1 MPNDVESRNVASRC
15 GIEHLQPEGTV
26 LGNVELSIVVPA
38 LNEEITAGEFIEW
51 CKEGLQRAGVA
62 GQILI
67 VDSSTDNTP
76 SIVLEHGGEVLRTRK
91 RGVGHAYIDA
101 IPYIRGK
108 WILMGDADLTYDF
121 REIAPFVEEFRKGAE
136 FVMGSRF
143 RGSIE
148 KGAMPKLHRYFG
160 TPLTNWILNRIYH
173 SNYSDIHCGIRGVT
187 REALEKI
194 NITSRGWEYASE
206 MVLKAARLK
215 LATAEVP
222 IKFYKD
228 RAGRFS
234 HHRRVGW
241 RSSWMAGWVNLKV
254 MLVYAADSFLLKP
267 GIVLMAIGLLL
278 SLGLSAGPV
287 RIGNIGFSLYWMLLG
302 LTCTTLGYS
311 SIQIGILA
319 RVMHGL
325 RPRFVKRVQEILTYD
340 RGMIVSGCLIIGGL
354 ILLSHLVYRYLKLGL
369 NLEAISHPAIL
380 GLLLVILGF
389 QTFCFTLL
397 MEMAKRVI
405 ATSRQ

>member
-1 MPNDVESRNVASRC
+1 
-15 GIEHLQPEGTV
+15 
-26 LGNVELSIVVPA
+26 
-38 LNEEITAGEFIEW
+38 
-51 CKEGLQRAGVA
+51 
-62 GQILI
+62 
-67 VDSSTDNTP
+67 
-76 SIVLEHGGEVLRTRK
+76 
-91 RGVGHAYIDA
+91 
-101 IPYIRGK
+101 
-108 WILMGDADLTYDF
+108 
-121 REIAPFVEEFRKGAE
+121 
-136 FVMGSRF
+136 
-143 RGSIE
+143 
-148 KGAMPKLHRYFG
+148 
-160 TPLTNWILNRIYH
+160 
-173 SNYSDIHCGIRGVT
+173 
-187 REALEKI
+187 
-194 NITSRGWEYASE
+194 

-215 LATAEVP
+215 LASAEVP

-228 RAGRFS
+228 RAGRLS

-267 GIVLMAIGLLL
+267 GIVLMAIGFLL
-278 SLGLSAGPV
+278 SLGLAAGPI

-302 LTCTTLGYS
+302 VTCATLGYS

-325 RPRFVKRVQEILTYD
+325 RPRFVKPVQEILTYD
-340 RGMIVSGCLIIGGL
+340 RGMIASGCLTVGGL
-354 ILLSHLVYRYLKLGL
+354 ILLGHLVYRYLKLGL

-405 ATSRQ
+405 STSRQ